1 MSLEEASLWFS
12 YSEISFNL
20 ISSFFE
26 VYALIGEMIFRLTK
40 ETLLDNYRNNIQ
52 RKILI
57 LFLEIF
63 ASEVAFCNNRENRE
77 YLRKFE
83 CKSPLLLQ
91 YLSLLKFVEIHVCML
106 NDSKSI
112 EIITQWRWN
121 LFFVKS
127 KIITLK

>member
-1 MSLEEASLWFS
+1 
-12 YSEISFNL
+12 
-20 ISSFFE
+20 
-26 VYALIGEMIFRLTK
+26 MIFRLTK

-63 ASEVAFCNNRENRE
+63 ASELAICNNRENRE

-83 CKSPLLLQ
+83 CKSPLFLQ
-91 YLSLLKFVEIHVCML
+91 YLSLFEFVEIHIYML

-112 EIITQWRWN
+112 EIITQ
-121 LFFVKS
+121 
-127 KIITLK
+127 

>member
-1 MSLEEASLWFS
+1 
-12 YSEISFNL
+12 
-20 ISSFFE
+20 
-26 VYALIGEMIFRLTK
+26 MIFRLTK

-63 ASEVAFCNNRENRE
+63 ASELAICNNRENRE

-91 YLSLLKFVEIHVCML
+91 YLSLFKFVEIHVYML

-112 EIITQWRWN
+112 EIITQ
-121 LFFVKS
+121 
-127 KIITLK
+127 